1 MTLVPNSAF
10 AWGSDETKFFFAL
23 TPDHI
28 LHAAETF
35 GVRCTGRCFPLNSM
49 ENRVFEVEVDGA
61 NDETADLSQT
71 RRVIKFYRPGRW
83 TREQILA
90 EHRFLLDAD
99 EAGLTVVPPVTDANG
114 ETLRMM
120 DGANIFYA
128 LFPRVAGRNSD
139 ELSDEQLKQIGRL
152 LARLHNVGAT
162 RKSSSRLTLTTA
174 TYGMENLQYLY
185 DSGAL
190 PDDIA
195 DDYADVVEDIC
206 EWTEPLMAGTNFQR
220 IHGDCHLGNL
230 LWRMD
235 LPFLVD
241 FDDTVNGPC
250 VQDIWLLAPGRD
262 KEALRQ
268 REILLAA
275 YEAMREF
282 DHAELELIEPL
293 RALRYVHF
301 SAWTA
306 KRWQDPAFPKA
317 FPHFTDRNYWRDQL
331 LDLRECYDL
340 MRMA

>member
-1 MTLVPNSAF
+1 MNSTF
-10 AWGSDETKFFFAL
+10 AWGSAETKFFFQL

-35 GVRCTGRCFPLNSM
+35 GVRCTGRCFSLNSM
-49 ENRVFEVEVDGA
+49 ENRVLEVEVEGA
-61 NDETADLSQT
+61 NDEHSDLSQT

-83 TREQILA
+83 SREQILD
-90 EHRFLLDAD
+90 EHRFLFDAE
-99 EAGLTVVPPVTDANG
+99 EAGLTVVPPLRDANG
-114 ETLRMM
+114 ESLRIM
-120 DGANIFYA
+120 DEVNIFYS

-139 ELSDEQLKQIGRL
+139 EFSDEQLKQIGRL
-152 LARLHNVGAT
+152 LARLHNTGAAQKT
-162 RKSSSRLTLTTA
+162 NSRLALTTK
-174 TYGMENLQYLY
+174 TYGMENLEYLY

-195 DDYADVVEDIC
+195 DDYADIVEDIC
-206 EWTEPLMAGTNFQR
+206 DWTEPLMAEANFQR
-220 IHGDCHLGNL
+220 IHGDCHLGNV

-235 LPFLVD
+235 IPFLVD
-241 FDDTVNGPC
+241 FDDTVTGPC

-268 REILLAA
+268 RQLLLEA
-275 YEAMREF
+275 YETMREF
-282 DHAELELIEPL
+282 NRAELALVEPL

-306 KRWQDPAFPKA
+306 KRWRDPAFPRA

-331 LDLRECYDL
+331 MDLRECYDL
-340 MRMA
+340 MRQA